1 MTVESDN
8 NGIVKIKSLPRG
20 CVDGCNKSTDLRIVP
35 RTEDNEHRPKFK
47 MDMWNEQ
54 DNYARFTIDSFNE
67 VCAKAE
73 LRATLKE
80 YSGAV
85 PKVDQLSLN
94 NDDPDYEMRVDI
106 SDGEVVLH
114 CVLTTTVEDK

>member
-1 MTVESDN
+1 MRS
-8 NGIVKIKSLPRG
+8 
-20 CVDGCNKSTDLRIVP
+20 
-35 RTEDNEHRPKFK
+35 
-47 MDMWNEQ
+47 
-54 DNYARFTIDSFNE
+54 
-67 VCAKAE
+67 KAE

-114 CVLTTTVEDK
+114 CVITTNVEDKQ